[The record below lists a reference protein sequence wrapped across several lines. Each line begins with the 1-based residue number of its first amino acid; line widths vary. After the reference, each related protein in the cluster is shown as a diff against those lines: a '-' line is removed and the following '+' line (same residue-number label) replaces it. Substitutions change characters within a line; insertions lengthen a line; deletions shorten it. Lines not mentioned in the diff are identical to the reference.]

1 MIGVVFTG
9 VVVVAV
15 VVPGVVVSNV
25 VALCE
30 ASAKLRGCA
39 AKVTT
44 ESRLLT
50 PYALVAARAVRA
62 TADACV
68 RGAVDAPRGPHRNA
82 AGRLRRG
89 CRSCTLDRRSADR
102 AVRQR
107 SADRDPEHGWDHE
120 PEIRAERHLVNVGFL
135 QRLHSLERGISAGG

>member
-62 TADACV
+62 TADV
-68 RGAVDAPRGPHRNA
+68 EPFA
-82 AGRLRRG
+82 AAEVA
-89 CRSCTLDRRSADR
+89 SADAEWSGR
-102 AVRQR
+102 NPTRVCAVR
-107 SADRDPEHGWDHE
+107 
-120 PEIRAERHLVNVGFL
+120 
-135 QRLHSLERGISAGG
+135 